1 MKMLTA
7 GFPQVEELSTWFLFI
22 FFGVPCFTHK
32 YKLFL
37 YLGKTVSHETKN
49 LILFQKTHGG
59 LTGTEPLFPKLL
71 IYIIFVSPTHHHIK
85 R

>member
-49 LILFQKTHGG
+49 LIKT
-59 LTGTEPLFPKLL
+59 LSEDTLRTN
-71 IYIIFVSPTHHHIK
+71 
-85 R
+85 RN